1 MVDGKS
7 GGLWTFQVDNDIYP
21 LNDRSVDTTAQG
33 MILPTKQQFLDV
45 KHNQVAF
52 IRFEVPPSVKG
63 EWDIDLN
70 LYVAEVYRLESGII
84 IYNYDQEG

>member
-33 MILPTKQQFLDV
+33 KILPTKQQFLDV

-52 IRFEVPPSVKG
+52 IRFEVPPSVQG
-63 EWDIDLN
+63 G
-70 LYVAEVYRLESGII
+70 VGH
-84 IYNYDQEG
+84 

>member
-1 MVDGKS
+1 MYVFSPFQPSGNYTWSVMVDGKS

-33 MILPTKQQFLDV
+33 RILPTKQQFLDV

-63 EWDIDLN
+63 G
-70 LYVAEVYRLESGII
+70 VGH
-84 IYNYDQEG
+84 